1 MLDYRVTTFLAVC
14 DTMNFTK
21 AAQRLNITQPA
32 VSQHIR
38 YLEEAYHTHLFLYQN
53 KQLTLTKAGLLLRHR
68 FTAMENDERALTSEL
83 NSLSE
88 GLEEIAM
95 GVTMTIGEYAILT
108 PLARL
113 LRHHPRLNLRLHFG
127 NTAELLRQIDT
138 GRIQIAL
145 VEGFY
150 PKERYVHRRFGEES
164 FIGVCAS
171 RHHFRSDPPQSFAD
185 LLSER
190 LLVREKGSGTRE
202 ILARSLALSG
212 MKISDFRHFLEI
224 GNMHSILSLLQ
235 EDGGISFLYRIAAE
249 KGLQNGS
256 LTEIP
261 LPGFPIRHDFDFLWE
276 KNSIYQE
283 KYQALCTELSS
294 YR

>member
-1 MLDYRVTTFLAVC
+1 MR
-14 DTMNFTK
+14 
-21 AAQRLNITQPA
+21 
-32 VSQHIR
+32 
-38 YLEEAYHTHLFLYQN
+38 
-53 KQLTLTKAGLLLRHR
+53 
-68 FTAMENDERALTSEL
+68 
-83 NSLSE
+83 
-88 GLEEIAM
+88 
-95 GVTMTIGEYAILT
+95 
-108 PLARL
+108 
-113 LRHHPRLNLRLHFG
+113 
-127 NTAELLRQIDT
+127 
-138 GRIQIAL
+138 
-145 VEGFY
+145 
-150 PKERYVHRRFGEES
+150 
-164 FIGVCAS
+164 
-171 RHHFRSDPPQSFAD
+171 
-185 LLSER
+185 
-190 LLVREKGSGTRE
+190 
-202 ILARSLALSG
+202 LALSG